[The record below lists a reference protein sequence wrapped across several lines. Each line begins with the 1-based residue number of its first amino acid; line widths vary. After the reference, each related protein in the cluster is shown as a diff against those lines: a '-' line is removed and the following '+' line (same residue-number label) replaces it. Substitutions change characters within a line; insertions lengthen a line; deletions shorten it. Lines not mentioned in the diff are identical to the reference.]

1 MFFCGMDWYNKFEFI
16 DDFERKY
23 VIFVIELNFI
33 IMDCVYNV
41 ELV

>member
-1 MFFCGMDWYNKFEFI
+1 MFVYNKFEFI

-23 VIFVIELNFI
+23 VIFVIELIFI

-41 ELV
+41 KLV